1 LPPIFASSHFP
12 GSLSVGLARAR
23 ARCRSQD
30 MELQLWL
37 MKHLCE
43 NCGGTLTP
51 IDGYVAECSEDGLLI
66 QSGEEG
72 VEKAVHTCNSCGA
85 RRPDRVFDMIVQAEM
100 AAAGVDEDSDGDSGG
115 DTDGDEDSEHE
126 QSHEDDS
133 GQEYDDVD

>member
-1 LPPIFASSHFP
+1 
-12 GSLSVGLARAR
+12 
-23 ARCRSQD
+23 

-51 IDGYVAECSEDGLLI
+51 IDGYVADCSEDGVLI

-115 DTDGDEDSEHE
+115 DTGERASRAMGGSRANVRDSSANLRRDRHGRGVRADI
-126 QSHEDDS
+126 SSDS
-133 GQEYDDVD
+133 SSDR